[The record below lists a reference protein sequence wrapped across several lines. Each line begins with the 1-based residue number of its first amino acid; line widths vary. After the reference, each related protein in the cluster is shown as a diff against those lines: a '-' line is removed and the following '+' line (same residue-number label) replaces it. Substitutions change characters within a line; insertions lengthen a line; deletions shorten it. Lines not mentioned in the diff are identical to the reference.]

1 MRNILIITFLFLSI
15 NTFLEAQDEDYYVSD
30 YESTLIYEDFIYKP
44 TIKSALLHQDGLL
57 ISQPIVSLSGMDVLR
72 LSFDDIS
79 EEIADYYYTI
89 IHCNADWTPT
99 QNLTEMEYID
109 GFSNE
114 RLRDYEFSYNTLTNY
129 VHYDLTLPN
138 DDFSWTKS
146 GNYLLVIYEDEDMEN
161 LVLTKRFMV
170 VDSKMQINASIE
182 QPLGF
187 SQARKAQEIDFS
199 VNHEGIRVSNP
210 QIEIK
215 IAILQNGRWD
225 NAITGLKPLF
235 IRNEELSYD
244 YQNKIIFNGSKEFR
258 HLNLQTTRYKTDKMI
273 RIIEDVVDGNIIEL
287 VDEFPRL
294 NVPYLFENDLNGKY
308 IINNEHEDEPETE
321 ADYVWTHFYLKKPIE
336 IDGGDV
342 YLFGGLTEFQ
352 INPEFKMEYDVVKK
366 RYHARVL
373 LKQGFYNYQYAFV
386 SDEAPDEVD
395 LSEIEG
401 DWFETENDYYIF
413 VYYRPYGSRYDQLVG
428 LRQIN
433 TRE

>member
-1 MRNILIITFLFLSI
+1 MQKIVSTLILLMCIAHYSI
-15 NTFLEAQDEDYYVSD
+15 AQEDEYYVSD
-30 YESTLIYEDFIYKP
+30 YPTILFEDFIYKP
-44 TIKSALLHQDGLL
+44 TIKSALLHQEGLL

-72 LSFDDIS
+72 LSFDELAD
-79 EEIADYYYTI
+79 EIGDYYYTI

-114 RLRDYEFSYNTLTNY
+114 RIRDYEFSYNTLTNY
-129 VHYDLTLPN
+129 IHYELRLPN
-138 DDFSWTKS
+138 EDFSWTKS
-146 GNYLLVIYEDEDMEN
+146 GNYLLVIYEDEDMDN

-187 SQARKAQEIDFS
+187 SQARQAQEIDFI
-199 VNHEGIRVSNP
+199 VNHKGIRVNNP

-225 NAITGLKPLF
+225 NAITGLMPLF
-235 IRNEELSYD
+235 VRNEELLYD
-244 YQNKIIFNGSKEFR
+244 YQNKIVFKGNKEYR
-258 HLNLQTTRYKTDKMI
+258 HLNLQTTRYKTDKMR
-273 RIIEDVVDGNIIEL
+273 RIIEDNVDGNIVQL
-287 VDEFPRL
+287 VEEYPRMS
-294 NVPYLFENDLNGKY
+294 VPYLFENDLNGKY

-321 ADYVWTHFYLKKPIE
+321 ADYVWTLFYLNKPVE
-336 IDGGDV
+336 IFGGDV
-342 YLFGGLTEFQ
+342 YIFGGLTEFQ
-352 INPEFKMEYDVVKK
+352 INPLFKMTYDEVNKQ
-366 RYHARVL
+366 YQARVL

-386 SDEAPDEVD
+386 SHNEPTTVN

-401 DWFETENDYYIF
+401 DWYETENDYYIL
-413 VYYRPYGSRYDQLVG
+413 VYFRPYGSRYDQLVG